1 MMRRHLKLA
10 AVGGVLVVALA
21 FVAGCT
27 RPRPTAMQAHG
38 SNTSDVDHRIATAKT
53 PADHRALAEY
63 YDREAATAKA
73 NAEMHRKMG
82 AEYRKMGGAASKA
95 QLPEHC
101 EGLVKVYESAAKD
114 FEALARAHR
123 QMADAAQ

>member
-1 MMRRHLKLA
+1 MMRRRLKLA
-10 AVGGVLVVALA
+10 ALGGVLVVAVA
-21 FVAGCT
+21 FAGCT
-27 RPRPTAMQAHG
+27 KPRSTAMQAHG
-38 SNTSDVDHRIATAKT
+38 TNTADIDHMIATAKA

-73 NAEMHRKMG
+73 NAERHRKMA
-82 AEYRKMGGAASKA
+82 AEYRKMGGAAAKA

-101 EGLVKVYESAAKD
+101 DGLVKYYEGAAKD

-123 QMADAAQ
+123 EMAGAAK